1 MTPRPSKEGLRFL
14 PLCLNTAGRHVLVV
28 GSGREATLKHEMLT
42 HYGARVTLCT
52 DGVAL
57 AEPKPPELRVLE
69 QRYDDALLEGVE
81 LLYACTSD
89 RELNRRLGRAARA
102 RGILTNVVDD
112 PTHCDF
118 VTPAIFRQGE
128 MSVAVSSNG
137 QDVAR
142 SIAWRNAIRDHF
154 DALAAT
160 PAATPAAT
168 RASAPSAQGGLATAK
183 VWLVGFGPGDPELLT
198 RKAHRLLGQVDVLFY
213 DDLVDPSALAPYPGR
228 KHYVGKRG
236 GHRDSIAQQ
245 TINELLYQ
253 AAARGERVARV
264 KAGDPSVFSRAGEE
278 LAYLRERGVEVEVV
292 PGVSAAHAA
301 AASSGFPLTM
311 RGMARRVELRT
322 GHCCGEPDLAPQ
334 RATLVYYMAA
344 ARLPQIASELA
355 AEGWAPSTPV
365 ALVEC
370 ATRPAQRRLRTTL
383 AALPQTQAA
392 APLTLIVGDVVG
404 LAPPTAFDQ
413 DTLRDARRPNLGA
426 TPSAPKEPM
435 RIVDEAHL

>member
-1 MTPRPSKEGLRFL
+1 MTPRPNKEGLRFL
-14 PLCLNTAGRHVLVV
+14 PLCLNMEGRHVLVV

-42 HYGARVTLCT
+42 HHGARVTLCT

-57 AEPKPPELRVLE
+57 AEPKPPALSVIERP
-69 QRYDDALLEGVE
+69 YDDALLDGVE

-102 RGILTNVVDD
+102 RGIWTNVVDD

-142 SIAWRNAIRDHF
+142 SIAWRNAIREHF
-154 DALAAT
+154 GAIAAPAQPT
-160 PAATPAAT
+160 TASASAGRGGLPAA
-168 RASAPSAQGGLATAK
+168 Q

-198 RKAHRLLGQVDVLFY
+198 RKAHRILGQVDVLFY
-213 DDLVDPSALAPYPGR
+213 DELVDPTALAPYPGR

-236 GHRDSIAQQ
+236 GQRDSTAQQ

-278 LAYLRERGVEVEVV
+278 LAYLRARGVAVEVV

-311 RGMARRVELRT
+311 RGIARRVELRT
-322 GHCCGEPDLAPQ
+322 GHCCGEANVPPA

-344 ARLPQIASELA
+344 ARLPQIAGELA

-383 AALPQTQAA
+383 AALPQTKAA

-404 LAPPTAFDQ
+404 LAPSTAFDQ
-413 DTLRDARRPNLGA
+413 DALRDARRPNLGG
-426 TPSAPKEPM
+426 TLSAPKEPM
-435 RIVDEAHL
+435 RTADEARL